1 MTGIQ
6 SAVLDA
12 FVNAPDSMY
21 LRLLWPATGERLT
34 RESFERYRIA
44 GGEVIIF
51 MNTDAMVDAAMS
63 SPLTMV
69 ASDAFMADGKGHPR
83 TSGTYSRTLARYVRD
98 QRTVTLMDAMRKM
111 SLAPGRAAGAGG
123 DFVRDRE
130 RRAGGGEGGAGAER
144 EAGAGDPGADQG
156 ALSGGACAPS
166 SRGASF
172 GSLVTASVG
181 PPRTHRPPCPP
192 RKRP

>member
-111 SLAPGRAAGAGG
+111 SLAPAERLAPVGIPYVIVNGVPVVEKGELVPNVKPGRAI
-123 DFVRDRE
+123 
-130 RRAGGGEGGAGAER
+130 RAPIRA
-144 EAGAGDPGADQG
+144 
-156 ALSGGACAPS
+156 
-166 SRGASF
+166 
-172 GSLVTASVG
+172 
-181 PPRTHRPPCPP
+181 H
-192 RKRP
+192 